1 MSLRAPVSRARGE
14 LPCRH
19 SFAEGQARLT
29 DIRVPGRDRSA
40 DGFALRRMRNA
51 ELDADWC
58 SKSMSGRAVRR
69 RSLVKIASFDDHLQ
83 KVRRILPG
91 LRFQVGRVPP
101 RRPSA
106 SSAALGTFAAS
117 HARTAAKRRA
127 ADA

>member
-1 MSLRAPVSRARGE
+1 MRPKYGLALPHIDQTIWYRKPTHLRA
-14 LPCRH
+14 L
-19 SFAEGQARLT
+19 
-29 DIRVPGRDRSA
+29 
-40 DGFALRRMRNA
+40 LRCQKRNA

-58 SKSMSGRAVRR
+58 SKSIVWSSRCGDPAW
-69 RSLVKIASFDDHLQ
+69 SKIASFDDHLQ
-83 KVRRILPG
+83 SVRRILPG